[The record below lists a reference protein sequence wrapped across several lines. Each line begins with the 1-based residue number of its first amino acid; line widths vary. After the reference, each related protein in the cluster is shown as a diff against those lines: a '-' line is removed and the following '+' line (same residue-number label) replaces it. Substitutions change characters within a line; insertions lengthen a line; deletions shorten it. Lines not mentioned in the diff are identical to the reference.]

1 MTFLTPL
8 GALAALAVLLPLGAA
23 VHGRARVTAVARR
36 LGLDPPRRWSLGTRT
51 AAGAA
56 AIALLGLAAAQPAL
70 TDEVLVRER
79 TDVAALFVLDT
90 SRSMA
95 ASLTPTSPTR
105 LARAITAAV
114 QLRAAIPE
122 VPAGV
127 ATFTNRVLPD
137 LLPVVDVAG
146 FDAVVRRAVTIE
158 DPPPSTKAV
167 RSTNYADL
175 DDIVTGNYFE
185 PSVRRRVIVLLTDG
199 ESNPFDPG
207 ALANQLGVNHGY
219 RFLAVRF
226 WNQSEA
232 VFDADGRP
240 EPAYH
245 PDPTGRV
252 LLAELAGALG
262 GRSFE
267 ESETQAAASYL
278 RQIVGRGPTGRA
290 RRVLGQRALAPYI
303 AGLALALL
311 LIVTL
316 PPGLVRPTYRRS
328 SAMRGRRTVGAD
340 ESAEEHRGS
349 PAARHSDPGPVVGRL
364 RR

>member
-23 VHGRARVTAVARR
+23 VHGRTRVTAVARR
-36 LGLDPPRRWSLGTRT
+36 LGLEPPRRWSLGART
-51 AAGAA
+51 AAAAA

-70 TDEVLVRER
+70 TDVTFVRER

-105 LARAITAAV
+105 LARAIEAAV
-114 QLRAAIPE
+114 RLRGAIPE

-127 ATFTNRVLPD
+127 ATFTDRVLPD
-137 LLPVVDVAG
+137 LLPVADVAS
-146 FDAVVRRAVTIE
+146 FDAVVRQAVTIE
-158 DPPPSTKAV
+158 DPPPSTQSA
-167 RSTNYADL
+167 RATSYAAL
-175 DDIVTGNYFE
+175 DDIATGNYFE
-185 PSVRRRVIVLLTDG
+185 PGVRRRVIVLLTDG
-199 ESNPFDPG
+199 ESNPFDPDT
-207 ALANQLGVNHGY
+207 LASQLGVNHGY

-226 WNQSEA
+226 WNQSES

-240 EPAYH
+240 EPTYH

-252 LLAELAGALG
+252 VLAALAGALG

-267 ESETQAAASYL
+267 ESDIQTAVSYL
-278 RQIVGRGPTGRA
+278 RDIVGSGPTGRA
-290 RRVLGQRALAPYI
+290 RRVLGQRTLAPYV

-311 LIVTL
+311 LLVAL
-316 PPGLVRPTYRRS
+316 PPGLFRPTHRRFT
-328 SAMRGRRTVGAD
+328 AMRGRRTVGAG
-340 ESAEEHRGS
+340 ERAEGRRGS
-349 PAARHSDPGPVVGRL
+349 PTGRQGDPGPVVGGSSR
-364 RR
+364 

>member
-8 GALAALAVLLPLGAA
+8 GALAALAVLVPLGAA
-23 VHGRARVTAVARR
+23 VHGRTRVTAVARR
-36 LGLDPPRRWSLGTRT
+36 LGLDPPRRWSLGART
-51 AAGAA
+51 AAAAA

-70 TDEVLVRER
+70 TDEALVRGR
-79 TDVAALFVLDT
+79 TDVAVLFVLDT

-114 QLRAAIPE
+114 RLRAAIPE

-127 ATFTNRVLPD
+127 ATFTDRVLPD
-137 LLPVVDVAG
+137 LLPVADVAG
-146 FDAVVRRAVTIE
+146 FDAVVRQAVTIE
-158 DPPPSTKAV
+158 DPPPSTQAV
-167 RSTNYADL
+167 RATSYPAL
-175 DDIVTGNYFE
+175 DDIATGNYFE

-199 ESNPFDPG
+199 ESNPFHPG
-207 ALANQLGVNHGY
+207 ALASQLGVNHGY
-219 RFLAVRF
+219 RFLAVRV

-252 LLAELAGALG
+252 LLAELSGALG

-278 RQIVGRGPTGRA
+278 RDIVGSGVTGRE
-290 RRVLGQRALAPYI
+290 RRVVGQRTLAPYV

-311 LIVTL
+311 LVVTL

-328 SAMRGRRTVGAD
+328 SAIRGRRTVGAG
-340 ESAEEHRGS
+340 ERAEERRAS
-349 PAARHSDPGPVVGRL
+349 PAGRQSDPWPVVGRL

>member
-1 MTFLTPL
+1 
-8 GALAALAVLLPLGAA
+8 VLIPLGAA
-23 VHGRARVTAVARR
+23 VHGRTRVTAVARR
-36 LGLDPPRRWSLGTRT
+36 LGLDPPRRWSLGART
-51 AAGAA
+51 AAAAA

-70 TDEVLVRER
+70 TDVTLVRER

-114 QLRAAIPE
+114 RLRAAIPE

-127 ATFTNRVLPD
+127 ATFTDRVLPD
-137 LLPVVDVAG
+137 LLPVTDVAG

-158 DPPPSTKAV
+158 DPPPSTRAV
-167 RSTNYADL
+167 RATSYADL
-175 DDIVTGNYFE
+175 DDIATGNYFE

-199 ESNPFDPG
+199 ESNPFDPDT
-207 ALANQLGVNHGY
+207 LAGQLGVNHGY

-252 LLAELAGALG
+252 VLAALAGALG

-267 ESETQAAASYL
+267 ESDTQAAASYL
-278 RQIVGRGPTGRA
+278 RDIVGSGPTGRA
-290 RRVLGQRALAPYI
+290 RRVAGQRTLAPYV

-311 LIVTL
+311 LLVTL
-316 PPGLVRPTYRRS
+316 PPGLVRPTYRRF
-328 SAMRGRRTVGAD
+328 SAIRGRRTGSAG
-340 ESAEEHRGS
+340 ERAEERRGS
-349 PAARHSDPGPVVGRL
+349 PAGRQSDPGPVVGRL